1 MAQTLV
7 KVYIHVVFSTKSRE
21 NLILPDVEK
30 ELFAYIGGILRKHQS
45 VLVAAN
51 GTENHVHLL
60 ISQSKNFS
68 LSDLLRELKKASS
81 LWIKTKNVKFARFQW
96 QAGFGA
102 FSIGHSQIETVKN
115 YIAKQ
120 KEHHRIELF
129 EDEYRKFLQKYE
141 VDFDEQYFLD

>member
-7 KVYIHVVFSTKSRE
+7 KIYVHIVFSTKSRGE
-21 NLILPDVEK
+21 LILSEIER
-30 ELFAYIGGILRKHQS
+30 ELFAYIGGVVRKHQS
-45 VLVAAN
+45 VLLAAN
-51 GTENHVHLL
+51 GTSNHIHLL
-60 ISQSKNFS
+60 ISLSKNIA

-81 LWIKTKNVKFARFQW
+81 YWIKTKDAKFKSFQW

-102 FSIGHSQIETVKN
+102 FSIGQSQVETVKQ

-120 KEHHRIELF
+120 KEHHKTELF

-141 VDFDEQYFLD
+141 IDFDEKYFLD